1 MKRIYWV
8 SRHAPLISQIKELK
22 RIFNDD
28 VELVIDPKPFSSAK
42 ELAER
47 YRNSDCSDII
57 VVAPL
62 SVIQHL
68 IDDEGIHPLWAEME
82 QVSDKSLSEVTVN
95 GRYYRFVKFK
105 RVKAVRLELEDL

>member
-47 YRNSDCSDII
+47 YRSSGC
-57 VVAPL
+57 
-62 SVIQHL
+62 Q
-68 IDDEGIHPLWAEME
+68 
-82 QVSDKSLSEVTVN
+82 T
-95 GRYYRFVKFK
+95 
-105 RVKAVRLELEDL
+105 